1 MDISHYISA
10 LVQSCGV
17 LSATSLG
24 ADRAVD
30 ALCFYL
36 AAGTC
41 VALPLALASLA
52 FAHHDISPR
61 RVSRKWRND
70 VPQIQK

>member
-1 MDISHYISA
+1 MDIGHYISA
-10 LVQSCGV
+10 LVQSCAV

-24 ADRAVD
+24 ADQAVD

-36 AAGTC
+36 AASTC

-52 FAHHDISPR
+52 FAHHTT
-61 RVSRKWRND
+61 
-70 VPQIQK
+70 QK